1 MNRNQF
7 IREVYNQYNDD
18 SNNPFVG
25 LATVNDLLN
34 TMVEV
39 LTDALIREGKLK
51 IKDVLSISVNSSEGE
66 RQGYDV
72 YRGQRFKYKPKK
84 HSASKK
90 GHRQSYTKFVVEA
103 INA

>member
-7 IREVYNQYNDD
+7 IRAVYNKHNEDENNQY
-18 SNNPFVG
+18 VG
-25 LATVNDLLN
+25 LSTVNDLLN

-84 HSASKK
+84 KITVRIGKSIRDK
-90 GHRQSYTKFVVEA
+90 
-103 INA
+103 INDIPVDEC

>member
-84 HSASKK
+84 KITVRIGKSIRDK
-90 GHRQSYTKFVVEA
+90 
-103 INA
+103 INDIPVDEC

>member
-39 LTDALIREGKLK
+39 LTDALIKEGKLK
-51 IKDVLSISVNSSEGE
+51 IKDVISIAVNSSSEE

-72 YRGQRFKYKPKK
+72 YRGKRFTYKPKK
-84 HSASKK
+84 KITVKIGKSI
-90 GHRQSYTKFVVEA
+90 RDR
-103 INA
+103 INS

>member
-39 LTDALIREGKLK
+39 LTDALIKEGKLK
-51 IKDVLSISVNSSEGE
+51 IKDVISIAVNSSSEE

-72 YRGQRFKYKPKK
+72 YRGKRFTYKPKK
-84 HSASKK
+84 KITVKIGKSIRDK
-90 GHRQSYTKFVVEA
+90 
-103 INA
+103 INS

>member
-39 LTDALIREGKLK
+39 LTDALIKEGKLK
-51 IKDVLSISVNSSEGE
+51 IKDVISIAVNSSREE

-72 YRGQRFKYKPKK
+72 YRGKRFVYTPKK
-84 HSASKK
+84 KISVRIGKSIRNK
-90 GHRQSYTKFVVEA
+90 
-103 INA
+103 INSEFPC

>member
-7 IREVYNQYNDD
+7 IRAVYNKHNEDENNQY
-18 SNNPFVG
+18 VG
-25 LATVNDLLN
+25 LSTVNDLLN

-72 YRGQRFKYKPKK
+72 YRAKRFVYTPKK
-84 HSASKK
+84 K
-90 GHRQSYTKFVVEA
+90 
-103 INA
+103 INVRIGKSIRDKINSEFPC